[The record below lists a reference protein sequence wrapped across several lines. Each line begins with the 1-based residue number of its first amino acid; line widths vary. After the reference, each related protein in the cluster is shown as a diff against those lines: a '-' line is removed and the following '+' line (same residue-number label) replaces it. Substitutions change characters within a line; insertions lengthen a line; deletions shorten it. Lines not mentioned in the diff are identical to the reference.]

1 MAFRSRLPLH
11 ASRIADSRH
20 PVVDSTGAFLKG
32 GRWTSPGKRV
42 IYAAQ
47 TYAGALLEVLVHL
60 SFADVPSTYRWIELS
75 LPGEQEIEQIIS
87 SEIQNWNTANLTAA
101 RSFGDLWYE
110 EKRTIA
116 LLVPSVVTAGVEN
129 NLIIN
134 QDHSGFSGIH
144 ASAARDV
151 IWDDR
156 LFKSAEIAFPR
167 RPVSKPV

>member
-1 MAFRSRLPLH
+1 MGFRSKLPLR
-11 ASRIADSRH
+11 AFRIADSRH
-20 PVVDSTGAFLKG
+20 PVFDSTGAFLKG

-60 SFADVPSTYRWIELS
+60 SFVEVPSAYQWIELS
-75 LPGEQEIEQIIS
+75 LSGEQEVEQITS
-87 SEIQNWNTANLTAA
+87 SEVRDWNTGDFTAA

-110 EKRTIA
+110 EKRSIA

-129 NLIIN
+129 NVLIN
-134 QDHSGFSGIH
+134 QEHSCFSEIE

-151 IWDDR
+151 IWDAR
-156 LFKSAEIAFPR
+156 LFGPAESPFS
-167 RPVSKPV
+167 RPPASKPA